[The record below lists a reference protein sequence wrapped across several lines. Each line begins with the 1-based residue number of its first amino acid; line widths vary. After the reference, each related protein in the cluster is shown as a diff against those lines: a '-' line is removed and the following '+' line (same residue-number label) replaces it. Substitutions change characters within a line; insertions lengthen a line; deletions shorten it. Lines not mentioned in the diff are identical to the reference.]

1 MVDPITLKSR
11 KLKHYINVLDTWK
24 AMRKERMMKAK
35 IGCHHGCT
43 KKPENSFYR
52 LIKSNDYEYGRK
64 AVEKLSG
71 IIKSDFNVL
80 EIGAGP
86 GSLTIP
92 LAKKVNKIDSVE
104 FSEKAIEQ
112 LKANLQEE
120 NLQNVEIIH
129 QNWSTIDDEEI
140 RDKYDLVVCSHFLWQ
155 MPDIKT
161 LLTRMENASRSICA
175 IIQPAGR
182 DELTK
187 EVFTEISGIEYT
199 GQFEPDAD
207 YFAYVILREWGR
219 LVQVASY
226 DYIYE
231 RNLQEEVNYI
241 APFIGRF
248 IDVDHEIKDKI
259 KNCLLRKGKIES
271 YIEKNNAVVMWW

>member
-1 MVDPITLKSR
+1 MGTR
-11 KLKHYINVLDTWK
+11 KLKYRINVLDTWK
-24 AMRKERMMKAK
+24 EMRKERMMKAK

-64 AVEKLSG
+64 AVKKLST
-71 IIKSDFNVL
+71 IIKSNFNVL

-92 LAKKVNKIDSVE
+92 LAKMVNTVDSVE
-104 FSEKAIEQ
+104 FSEKATQQ
-112 LKANLQEE
+112 LKVNLQEE

-129 QNWSTIDDEEI
+129 KNWAEIDDEEI

-155 MPDIKT
+155 MPDIET
-161 LLTRMENASRSICA
+161 LLTRMENASRVCCA
-175 IIQPAGR
+175 VIQPAGR
-182 DELTK
+182 DEIVK
-187 EVFTEISGIEYT
+187 EVFEEVSGMEYT

-219 LVQVASY
+219 LVTVSSY
-226 DYIYE
+226 DYTYE
-231 RNLQEEVNYI
+231 RNFEEEVNYI

-248 IDVDHEIKDKI
+248 MDVNHELKEKI
-259 KNCLLRKGKIES
+259 RNCLLSKAKTET
-271 YIEKNNAVVMWW
+271 YIEDNNAVVMWW